1 MKIYPTLYW
10 VEYWDE
16 FEGGC
21 GEMRKASGCT
31 FASTFT
37 EATKHIEDYYGEDLC
52 SVKLE
57 MLEECECLEFA
68 NYEEAEHIEKIG
80 Y

>member
-16 FEGGC
+16 FEGGR

-31 FASTFT
+31 FAPSFT
-37 EATKHIEDYYGEDLC
+37 KAMQHIEDYYGKDLC

-57 MLEECECLEFA
+57 MLEECECLEFV
-68 NYEEAEHIEKIG
+68 NYEEAERIERTG

>member
-16 FEGGC
+16 FEGER

-31 FASTFT
+31 FAPSFT
-37 EATKHIEDYYGEDLC
+37 KAMQHIEDYYGKDLC

-57 MLEECECLEFA
+57 MLEECKCLEFV
-68 NYEEAEHIEKIG
+68 NYEEAERIERIG

>member
-1 MKIYPTLYW
+1 MSIYPTLYW

-16 FEGGC
+16 C
-21 GEMRKASGCT
+21 DGEMCKASGCT

-37 EATKHIEDYYGEDLC
+37 EAMKHIEDYYGKDLC

-57 MLEECECLEFA
+57 MLEECECLEFV
-68 NYEEAEHIEKIG
+68 NYEEAERIERIG

>member
-16 FEGGC
+16 FEGER

-31 FASTFT
+31 FAPSFT
-37 EATKHIEDYYGEDLC
+37 KAMQHIEDYYGKDLC

-68 NYEEAEHIEKIG
+68 NYEEAEHIERTG

>member
-16 FEGGC
+16 C
-21 GEMRKASGCT
+21 DSEMRKASGCT

-57 MLEECECLEFA
+57 MLEECECLEFV
-68 NYEEAEHIEKIG
+68 NYEEAERIERTG